1 MKKPV
6 PDPPASS
13 IPDHPLF
20 TLKPNL
26 PIPDALV
33 HLIQL
38 LRGIEDTLDEFCCA
52 NAGAA
57 GTAMLLNAARSAQL
71 GRLLAEHALAD
82 RSG

>member
-1 MKKPV
+1 MKKSV
-6 PDPPASS
+6 PDPPDTTR
-13 IPDHPLF
+13 PHPLF
-20 TLKPNL
+20 TLQPNL

-57 GTAMLLNAARSAQL
+57 GTAMLLNAAQSAQL